1 MTSLSRMQKNGKIL
15 TKEQKYS
22 KTCGS
27 FEN

>member
-1 MTSLSRMQKNGKIL
+1 MTSLSRMEKYGKIL

-22 KTCGS
+22 KTRGA